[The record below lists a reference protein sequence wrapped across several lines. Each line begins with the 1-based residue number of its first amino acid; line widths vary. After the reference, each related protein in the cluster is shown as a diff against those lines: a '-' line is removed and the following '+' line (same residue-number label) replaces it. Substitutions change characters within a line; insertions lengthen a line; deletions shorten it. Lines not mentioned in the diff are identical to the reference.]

1 MDTVLFLQ
9 SFASP
14 ALDRFFQ
21 LVTDL
26 GSEGAY
32 IVLLLSVYLAL
43 DARLGQRLG
52 VFVLVTFFVNFHLKG
67 LVGTPRPFELDPALG
82 RTPEAVAGALGPGF
96 PSAHAQSSLTFWG
109 YAALWLR
116 RRWFW
121 ALALALVALVSL
133 SRLYLGVHVLA
144 DVLGGLAL
152 GALFLGLVR
161 AAEPLWG
168 RLQGVP
174 KGARVALG
182 VLAPLAL
189 MLLLPPPGLEPDL
202 ILGAL
207 AAFLT
212 APLLA
217 PYAPPRAL
225 WQRLVAAAFGVALVF
240 AALLLSSLLLPEALK
255 RDPLGGFARYLVIG
269 YAGLLLVPALVS
281 WVWPRVKVVRA
292 AD

>member
-1 MDTVLFLQ
+1 
-9 SFASP
+9 
-14 ALDRFFQ
+14 
-21 LVTDL
+21 
-26 GSEGAY
+26 
-32 IVLLLSVYLAL
+32 
-43 DARLGQRLG
+43 
-52 VFVLVTFFVNFHLKG
+52 
-67 LVGTPRPFELDPALG
+67 
-82 RTPEAVAGALGPGF
+82 
-96 PSAHAQSSLTFWG
+96 
-109 YAALWLR
+109 
-116 RRWFW
+116 
-121 ALALALVALVSL
+121 
-133 SRLYLGVHVLA
+133 VLA

-161 AAEPLWG
+161 AAEPLWE
-168 RLQGVP
+168 RLKGVP

-281 WVWPRVKVVRA
+281 RVWPRVKVVRA